1 MAIPRFNED
10 GWLPDGV
17 HDCTLEEAA
26 EQFGAFQSSDR
37 RPELW
42 ARFIE
47 FVREAKAGGL
57 IDAILVDG
65 SFVTAEP
72 APHDIDLVLV
82 VSANRDFSRDLPPAH
97 YNVLSQRR
105 VRRRFGFD
113 IVVVKNDSETLEQ
126 AVAFFQQVRQR
137 PGAKKGL
144 VRILL

>member
-1 MAIPRFNED
+1 MAIPPLSED

-47 FVREAKAGGL
+47 FVHETKACGL

-65 SFVTAEP
+65 NFVTAEP
-72 APHDIDLVLV
+72 APHDIDLVLI
-82 VSANRDFSRDLPPAH
+82 VSANHNFSVDLLPTQ
-97 YNVLSQRR
+97 YNLLSQRR

-113 IVVVKNDSETLEQ
+113 IVVAKNDSETLEQ
-126 AVAFFQQVRQR
+126 AVAFFRQIRQQ
-137 PGAKKGL
+137 PGMKKGIL
-144 VRILL
+144 RIHL

>member
-1 MAIPRFNED
+1 MAIPPFNED

-26 EQFGAFQSSDR
+26 EQFGTFQRSDR

-42 ARFIE
+42 ARFTE
-47 FVREAKAGGL
+47 FVREAKACDL
-57 IDAILVDG
+57 IDAILMDG

-72 APHDIDLVLV
+72 APNDIDLVLV
-82 VSANRDFSRDLPPAH
+82 VSANHDFSADLTPAR
-97 YNVLSQRR
+97 YNFLSQRR

-113 IVVVKNDSETLEQ
+113 IVVVKNDSENLEQ

-144 VRILL
+144 VRIRL

>member
-1 MAIPRFNED
+1 MAIPPFNED
-10 GWLPDGV
+10 GWLPAGV
-17 HDCTLEEAA
+17 HDYTLEEAA
-26 EQFGAFQSSDR
+26 EQFGAFQSSAR

-47 FVREAKAGGL
+47 FVREAKASGL
-57 IDAILVDG
+57 IDVVLVDG
-65 SFVTAEP
+65 SFVTIEP
-72 APHDIDLVLV
+72 APNDIDLALV
-82 VSANRDFSRDLPPAH
+82 VSANHDFSGDLLPVQ

-113 IVVVKNDSETLEQ
+113 IVVVKNDSKNLEQ

-144 VRILL
+144 VRIRL